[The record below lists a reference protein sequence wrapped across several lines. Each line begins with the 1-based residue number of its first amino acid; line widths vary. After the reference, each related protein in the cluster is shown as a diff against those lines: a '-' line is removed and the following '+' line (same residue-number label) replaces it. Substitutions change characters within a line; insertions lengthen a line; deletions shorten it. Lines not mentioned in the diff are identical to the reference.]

1 MMPSIFQTFEVI
13 EKEVGVTHDDGGPQ
27 KLAKKHSG
35 SEITN
40 DNDIVLYLFDISQTL
55 LSLLQ
60 TLPILCEHFFKVGLV
75 PRLVSFYEEVVPLL
89 REKYRGT
96 SLKSARTYLKRC
108 DSGLIKLFRLIMN
121 VYCLDPLFKRYRKIF
136 PLNYECVLLGA
147 LVSFFSFRVLK
158 HSLFLLFIAS
168 HVGHFGVQNKRM

>member
-121 VYCLDPLFKRYRKIF
+121 VYCLEPLFKRYRKIF
-136 PLNYECVLLGA
+136 PFNYECVLLGT
-147 LVSFFSFRVLK
+147 LV
-158 HSLFLLFIAS
+158 
-168 HVGHFGVQNKRM
+168 